1 MDLASIIAVRDF
13 GRDFPRNF
21 HVFRRRNYR
30 SHNGIPMPWRF
41 GSTKWILERS
51 KKVFAVGFRRWPRM
65 RFAWSHLDND
75 IDGPTL
81 LKLSESMVVRLLPT
95 IKLEVQFLD
104 LLQTLRQRHAT
115 EQNSKK
121 TLPSSSSHTN
131 GHRTSI
137 VHPTATATAT
147 AAAAAAVAAAAAAAH
162 LMASSSSAENGLDR
176 SSNSNS
182 PVPPT
187 PTNGHHHPRMS
198 NVERSQIHSQRSTPK
213 AGPPLKNLKREPKY
227 FPSPSLKWIVRR
239 SCSID
244 FLLFSS

>member
-1 MDLASIIAVRDF
+1 MTVWLHEMNF
-13 GRDFPRNF
+13 GAFEK
-21 HVFRRRNYR
+21 VFR
-30 SHNGIPMPWRF
+30 G
-41 GSTKWILERS
+41 KIL
-51 KKVFAVGFRRWPRM
+51 KKRIFVVDSNHFV
-65 RFAWSHLDND
+65 LDND

-131 GHRTSI
+131 GHRTSV

-147 AAAAAAVAAAAAAAH
+147 AAAAAAAAAAAH
-162 LMASSSSAENGLDR
+162 LIASSSSLENGLDH

-187 PTNGHHHPRMS
+187 ATNGHHHPRMS
-198 NVERSQIHSQRSTPK
+198 NIERSQIPSQRSTPK
-213 AGPPLKNLKREPKY
+213 AGPLLKNLKREPKY
-227 FPSPSLKWIVRR
+227 LPSPSLK
-239 SCSID
+239 
-244 FLLFSS
+244 